1 MNALLIGYGAIGRHI
16 VKSLR
21 PGEAAQVGTILVRP
35 QRVAETQAAV
45 GAAIAVVS
53 TLGDALAQKPDVAV
67 ECAGH
72 QAVSQFGPEVLA
84 RGIDLMV
91 ISIGALADRALFEK
105 LKAAAE
111 RGKAK
116 LLLPAGAIAGVDGLA
131 AARQG
136 GLDRVRYTSRKPPKA
151 WKGTPGEKVADLD
164 ALTVATV
171 LFQGRADDAA
181 RLYPQNANV
190 AATVALSGAGFDKT
204 EVALIADPAAGGNVH
219 QIEAEGAFG
228 RFSIEL
234 RGKPL
239 PDNPKTSSLTAF
251 SLLRAIRNR
260 AEAVEI

>member
-1 MNALLIGYGAIGRHI
+1 MNALLIGYGAIGQHI

-21 PGEAAQVGTILVRP
+21 PDEAARVGTILVRP

-45 GAAIAVVS
+45 GAAIAVVG
-53 TLGDALAQKPDVAV
+53 TLDDALVRKPDVAV

-72 QAVSQFGPEVLA
+72 QAVAQFGPEVLA
-84 RGIDLMV
+84 RGIDLVV
-91 ISIGALADRALFEK
+91 ISIGALADRALYDK
-105 LKAAAE
+105 LRAAAR

-151 WKGTPGEKVADLD
+151 WKGTPGEKVVDLD
-164 ALTVATV
+164 ALKTATV

-204 EVALIADPAAGGNVH
+204 EVALIADPAASGNVH